1 MSEVKKMK
9 YVALTQTKTD
19 SQKLSRELQQRGI
32 FCEVRPAPRVIS
44 KSCTPAVYI
53 TYEDNFRNL
62 ITKEVYKLY
71 SMNDKKQYS
80 LLYAPW
86 NKDA

>member
-1 MSEVKKMK
+1 MK
-9 YVALTQTKTD
+9 YVAITQTKTD
-19 SQKLSRELQQRGI
+19 SLKYSRDLQQKGI
-32 FCEVRPAPRVIS
+32 SCEVRPAPRVIS

-53 TYEDNFRNL
+53 EYGENFRAL

-71 SMNDKKQYS
+71 RVNEKKQYA

-86 NKDA
+86 QNN